1 MTERTLGP
9 EHPLVAR
16 TLAGY
21 AVLLRATKRKNE
33 AAKLE
38 QRAKAIA
45 SRRGQETAAGVLTVD
60 YGELRDSAL
69 RERGR

>member
-1 MTERTLGP
+1 MTEKTLGP
-9 EHPLVAR
+9 DHPQVAR

-21 AVLLRATKRKNE
+21 AVLLRATKRKSE
-33 AAKLE
+33 ASKLE

-45 SRRGQETAAGVLTVD
+45 SSRGHETAAGVLTVD
-60 YGELRDSAL
+60 YGDLRDSAL